1 LRRRLRTVRV
11 GFLEKPRALMAAS
24 ARRALGVLS
33 PDREEPI
40 LGLRPGMRIALIQ
53 WVDIGIA
60 IARVSLA

>member
-1 LRRRLRTVRV
+1 
-11 GFLEKPRALMAAS
+11 MAAS
-24 ARRALGVLS
+24 ACRALGVLS
-33 PDREEPI
+33 PDRDEPI